1 MKVEMVRRYY
11 QNIDKMLKLLKPV
24 LEGVA
29 EGDLNEQRSKVLQ
42 ELDAFVNEARELIE
56 SWHHMT
62 SKIYFVCHLTCFWR
76 YICSLTSEYAII
88 NHLSYSHQKQTGL
101 CLEI

>member
-62 SKIYFVCHLTCFWR
+62 SKIYFVCHLTCF
-76 YICSLTSEYAII
+76 CEYAII